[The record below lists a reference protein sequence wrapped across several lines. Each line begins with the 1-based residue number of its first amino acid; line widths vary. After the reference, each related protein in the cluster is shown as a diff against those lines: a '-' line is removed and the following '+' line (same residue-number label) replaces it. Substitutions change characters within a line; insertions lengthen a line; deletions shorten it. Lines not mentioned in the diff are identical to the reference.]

1 MPDKDVGTIAMST
14 IASSVP
20 FLDLSRE
27 NRPLEAAIQ
36 AAMLEVCRA
45 GAFVLGPACERLER
59 ELAERAGVRHGIG
72 CASGSDA
79 LLLALMAFDIGAGD
93 EVIVPSFT
101 FFATASAVVRLG
113 AHPVF
118 VDINPQTYNL
128 DVTKVEAAITQRT
141 RAIIPVHLFGQPAD
155 MQALMPIA
163 RRHDLA
169 VIEDAAQ
176 AIGARQQGRAVCSWG
191 DIGCLSFY
199 PTKNLGG
206 FGDGGMMLTD
216 NDELAERLRLLRAHG
231 MKPRYVHR
239 EVGINSRLD
248 GLQAAVLSCK
258 LPHLDEWTEAR
269 RQHAHFY
276 AHELS
281 RSELS
286 EFMTLPS
293 CDEEMES
300 VWNQFTVRVHR
311 GLRDDFR
318 QYLKDE
324 GIGTEVYYPIPVH
337 QQICFRDL
345 GYSDARLPHTDQAAL
360 EVLSLPV
367 YPQLSEQELHAVCD
381 HTLRFFQSTA
391 ARRHE
396 YRSAAA

>member
-1 MPDKDVGTIAMST
+1 MST
-14 IASSVP
+14 IPSSVP

-27 NRPLEAAIQ
+27 NRPLESAIQ
-36 AAMLEVCRA
+36 DAMLEVCRA

-79 LLLALMAFDIGAGD
+79 LLLALMALDIGAGD

-113 AHPVF
+113 ATPVF
-118 VDINPQTYNL
+118 VDIDPVTYNL
-128 DVTKVEAAITQRT
+128 DVTQVEAAISERT

-155 MQALMPIA
+155 MQVLMPLA

-176 AIGARQQGRAVCSWG
+176 AIGARQLGRSVCSWG

-281 RSELS
+281 RSELN
-286 EFMTLPS
+286 EYLTLPH
-293 CDEEMES
+293 CQDEMES

-311 GLRDDFR
+311 GLRDELR
-318 QYLKDE
+318 QHLKDH

-345 GYSDARLPHTDQAAL
+345 GYSDVRLPHTDQAAQ

-367 YPQLSEQELHAVCD
+367 YPQLTEQELHAVCD
-381 HTLRFFQSTA
+381 QTLRFFQSTA